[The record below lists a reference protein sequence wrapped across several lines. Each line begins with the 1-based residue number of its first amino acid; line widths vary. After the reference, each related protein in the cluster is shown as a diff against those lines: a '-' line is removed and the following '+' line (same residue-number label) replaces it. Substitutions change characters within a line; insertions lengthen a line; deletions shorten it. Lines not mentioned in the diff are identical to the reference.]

1 MATQTPAEALGGEV
15 AARKGR
21 IAPGYDADLAIL
33 DADWHVV
40 STVVRGAVVE
50 PATMSGHDSV
60 GPPGVT
66 TATGT

>member
-40 STVVRGAVVE
+40 STVIRGAVE
-50 PATMSGHDSV
+50 PATVSGDDSA